1 MLKLLDK
8 ISPTECPKLLHRV
21 VDGLCGRNQP
31 KRLEYGETWSLLEW
45 GELISSL
52 TYFFRVAVG
61 RKCSDQE
68 IKELLG
74 DLESAHSGAVLQCVH
89 ARQEEIR
96 QALVDRTYRICST
109 QLDDFNWQLKLA
121 LSSDKLSSLN
131 TPLLNLSLDLT
142 EDGIQKAVNIE
153 MNKEELNT
161 LITTLEAANKA
172 YHYDRLPDIV
182 SSPFCCQN
190 SPDPLSINSINFSN
204 LNYRS
209 SSV

>member
-21 VDGLCGRNQP
+21 VDGLCGRSHP
-31 KRLEYGETWSLLEW
+31 KHIEYAVTWSLLEW

-52 TYFFRVAVG
+52 NYFFRVAVG

-68 IKELLG
+68 VQELLG
-74 DLESAHSGAVLQCVH
+74 DLESVHAEAVQQCVN

-96 QALVDRTYRICST
+96 QALVDRTNRICST

-131 TPLLNLSLDLT
+131 TPLLNLCLDLT
-142 EDGIQKAVNIE
+142 ENGIQRAVNIE
-153 MNKEELNT
+153 MSKEELNT
-161 LITTLEAANKA
+161 LITSLEAANKVVLQMKMNGA
-172 YHYDRLPDIV
+172 HEELWMYKDMP
-182 SSPFCCQN
+182 QE
-190 SPDPLSINSINFSN
+190 
-204 LNYRS
+204 
-209 SSV
+209 

>member
-1 MLKLLDK
+1 MAGPRTFVYRYTV
-8 ISPTECPKLLHRV
+8 SPRKQCTVGKCIKWLLHRV

-61 RKCSDQE
+61 RKCSDQQ

-74 DLESAHSGAVLQCVH
+74 DLESAHSEAVLQCVH

-161 LITTLEAANKA
+161 LITTLEAANKVV
-172 YHYDRLPDIV
+172 L
-182 SSPFCCQN
+182 QMK
-190 SPDPLSINSINFSN
+190 
-204 LNYRS
+204 
-209 SSV
+209 